1 MSQFGIVPQLEPT
14 TRSCVL
20 LAPPLAPL
28 LAPLLAPPLP
38 LAPPLAP
45 TIALLL
51 PPLSTVRGACADYV
65 FFFLGNDPVPSVAT
79 RFCVLTDTTA
89 S

>member
-20 LAPPLAPL
+20 LAPP

-79 RFCVLTDTTA
+79 RFCVLTGA
-89 S
+89 SAS

>member
-28 LAPLLAPPLP
+28 LAPP
-38 LAPPLAP
+38 
-45 TIALLL
+45 IALLL

-65 FFFLGNDPVPSVAT
+65 FFFLGYDPVPSVAT
-79 RFCVLTDTTA
+79 RFCVLTGATG

>member
-28 LAPLLAPPLP
+28 LAPPLP

-51 PPLSTVRGACADYV
+51 PPLSAVRGACADYL
-65 FFFLGNDPVPSVAT
+65 FFFFGNDPVPAVAT
-79 RFCVLTDTTA
+79 RFCVLIGTTA

>member
-20 LAPPLAPL
+20 LASPLAPL
-28 LAPLLAPPLP
+28 LAPLVAPP

-45 TIALLL
+45 TLALLL
-51 PPLSTVRGACADYV
+51 PPLSAVRGACGDYA
-65 FFFLGNDPVPSVAT
+65 FFFFGNDPVPSVAT
-79 RFCVLTDTTA
+79 RFFVLTGATA